1 LLAADR
7 LTNEGDGHED
17 FPGRNSVARVPAVY
31 RSGEERLERRFEP
44 VHEVFREVIVGRVTG
59 VKRRGEP
66 AFGADEIREALDP
79 THERFPRTERGPEH
93 FRSFDA
99 FVDLVLQHGDDEVGS
114 AREMPVER
122 SHAHS
127 RKIRDLLRGRVY
139 TAAREHGLCGLHQ
152 CDDIPLRVRALT
164 TRRIES
170 APRRWSRRPDRLGCH
185 DPPLAKRKTIP
196 YSSGKS
202 FRLVAVY
209 VDGGT
214 YTQYAHV
221 GRTLMQYRNLGR
233 TGIKVSPYALGALM
247 FATQVGNPDPEDSI
261 RIIHKA
267 LDAGI
272 NLVDTADA
280 YGDSEQVVGRA
291 LKGRRDNV
299 VLTTKVSRPMGT
311 DPNQQGASRRWIV
324 TAVENSLRRL
334 QTDHIDVYQIHRP
347 DPDTDIEETLA
358 ALTDLVRSGKI
369 RSFGTSN
376 MPASNLVEA
385 HWVAERRGLERF
397 RTEQP
402 PYSILNR
409 SIEREVLPVAQQ
421 YGMGILAWG
430 PLGQGMLTGRVRR
443 GQDNDVTRA
452 KFFTAFSD
460 ERRLDAVERLIPLA
474 EEAGLSMP
482 HLAMAFA
489 ISHPGVTSALLGA
502 RTMEQLDD
510 LLAGVDVVL
519 SDDVLDRIDE
529 IVPPGTDIGT
539 LDQAYVPPAIQQTE
553 LRRRPLSERSAA

>member
-1 LLAADR
+1 
-7 LTNEGDGHED
+7 
-17 FPGRNSVARVPAVY
+17 
-31 RSGEERLERRFEP
+31 
-44 VHEVFREVIVGRVTG
+44 
-59 VKRRGEP
+59 
-66 AFGADEIREALDP
+66 
-79 THERFPRTERGPEH
+79 
-93 FRSFDA
+93 
-99 FVDLVLQHGDDEVGS
+99 
-114 AREMPVER
+114 
-122 SHAHS
+122 
-127 RKIRDLLRGRVY
+127 
-139 TAAREHGLCGLHQ
+139 
-152 CDDIPLRVRALT
+152 
-164 TRRIES
+164 
-170 APRRWSRRPDRLGCH
+170 
-185 DPPLAKRKTIP
+185 
-196 YSSGKS
+196 
-202 FRLVAVY
+202 
-209 VDGGT
+209 
-214 YTQYAHV
+214 
-221 GRTLMQYRNLGR
+221 MQYRNLGR

-247 FATQVGNPDPEDSI
+247 FATAVGNPDPEDSI

-280 YGDSEQVVGRA
+280 YGDSEEVVGRA

-311 DPNQQGASRRWIV
+311 DPNQQGASRRWIS
-324 TAVENSLRRL
+324 TAVENSLCRL

-347 DPDTDIEETLA
+347 DPDTDIEETLS

-369 RSFGTSN
+369 RAFGTSN
-376 MPASNLVEA
+376 MPASNLVAA
-385 HWVAERRGLERF
+385 HWVAERRGLQRF

-452 KFFTAFSD
+452 KFFTVFRD

-539 LDQAYVPPAIQQTE
+539 LDQAYVPPAIQKTE